1 MLEIHEY
8 WRSGLHFGRSGT
20 RHGMLFARESAIPL
34 AHLRCRLVDPLHCR
48 VLEDLPAPRITLDI
62 VGLSR
67 SGVDGR
73 GVLELLYRQE
83 ATHDGHHQESG

>member
-1 MLEIHEY
+1 
-8 WRSGLHFGRSGT
+8 
-20 RHGMLFARESAIPL
+20 MLFARESAIPL
-34 AHLRCRLVDPLHCR
+34 AHLRCPLVAPLQCR

-73 GVLELLYRQE
+73 GALELLCRQE
-83 ATHDGHHQESG
+83 VTHDGHHQESG